1 MMSFV
6 CKGRVEGKLILSP
19 VFVSKSCP
27 RLYFFGNFSSN
38 LAISLV
44 VYFAAF
50 PSFYDVQQLKVFTHP
65 TFHKI
70 RLIKFQRSVSKV
82 LLSQRE
88 STVSALS
95 HLSVFH
101 LHHRHDVIV
110 VLVIFMVVTTFFS
123 PTFLSGVHR
132 GEHRLHYHHR
142 HPHHLVASCNVTFI

>member
-6 CKGRVEGKLILSP
+6 CKGRVEEKLILSP

-27 RLYFFGNFSSN
+27 RLYLFGNFSSN

-44 VYFAAF
+44 VHFDAF
-50 PSFYDVQQLKVFTHP
+50 PSFYDVQQLKVLTHP

-101 LHHRHDVIV
+101 RHDVIV
-110 VLVIFMVVTTFFS
+110 VLVIFMVLTTFFS
-123 PTFLSGVHR
+123 P
-132 GEHRLHYHHR
+132 
-142 HPHHLVASCNVTFI
+142 LVPSPLLVVG